1 MGRSLYSVYYTD
13 FLKIKIG
20 EKIGQSYPKIEKRE
34 FQFTF
39 IPYSVDK
46 LTHAYISQSI
56 NKLLS

>member
-20 EKIGQSYPKIEKRE
+20 EIKKIEKRE

-39 IPYSVDK
+39 IPYSADK